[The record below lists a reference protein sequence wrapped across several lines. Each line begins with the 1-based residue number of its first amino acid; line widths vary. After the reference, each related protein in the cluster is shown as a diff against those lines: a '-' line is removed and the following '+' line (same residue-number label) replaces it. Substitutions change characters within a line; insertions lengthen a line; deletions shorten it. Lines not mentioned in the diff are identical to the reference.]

1 MFGRN
6 SFEFPKG
13 NSREEENNHDKE
25 NDFSEELKLK
35 SEEFKEELRDLGGKI
50 KNLVEALSGTRIPYN
65 SYDKKSIGN
74 TEADYLEDTSF
85 DKKLDNLNACLDN
98 INSDEGD
105 SISWL
110 KNYNNIKEA
119 INYIYDRFN
128 STGYLSDRGKGGD
141 VLKNDFPEIA
151 AKIDNIM
158 AKISEMDKITVSLDN
173 RLGAQDMFK
182 KMDNKRLSSWDKYI
196 SKISR
201 VSKSGQIGFNSLEIW
216 KYRTSEELA
225 KNLEKFLDNDLVNSI
240 DEVQKNEKFSEEE
253 KNERINA
260 LQRLMTGGREYLD
273 EFKKLMESKE

>member
-260 LQRLMTGGREYLD
+260 LQGLMTGGREYLD